1 MTLVKIS
8 QNQIFLGRRPDWI
21 VIITLTWSF
30 SVLRNRIKS
39 RTIVVSWFKLCLT
52 LRSKP
57 FLDSLLDF
65 FNNFI
70 SLRVLRIWLSIITVP
85 WRWSLTLRFFIGRH
99 TWLIVNILLLIEI
112 VSLAEWVIWIFYILQ
127 IISIAETVRKTV
139 IITIIEWRLNT
150 IEVFVNSRTL
160 WRTVVL
166 EFIALVTL
174 MFLFGM
180 LSLCFFLPIGWW
192 RAIVIRELFSWDLSG
207 YTFLG
212 YFGKCVT
219 FNEFS
224 MLIRIFLI
232 FLSLLLNK
240 MLLGFRNL
248 SAESFLNVIKF
259 ESKIWFSNFTK
270 KACSS

>member
-85 WRWSLTLRFFIGRH
+85 WRWPLTLRFFIGRH

-160 WRTVVL
+160 WRTIVV

-174 MFLFGM
+174 MILSGM
-180 LSLCFFLPIGWW
+180 L
-192 RAIVIRELFSWDLSG
+192 
-207 YTFLG
+207 
-212 YFGKCVT
+212 
-219 FNEFS
+219 
-224 MLIRIFLI
+224 
-232 FLSLLLNK
+232 
-240 MLLGFRNL
+240 
-248 SAESFLNVIKF
+248 
-259 ESKIWFSNFTK
+259 
-270 KACSS
+270 